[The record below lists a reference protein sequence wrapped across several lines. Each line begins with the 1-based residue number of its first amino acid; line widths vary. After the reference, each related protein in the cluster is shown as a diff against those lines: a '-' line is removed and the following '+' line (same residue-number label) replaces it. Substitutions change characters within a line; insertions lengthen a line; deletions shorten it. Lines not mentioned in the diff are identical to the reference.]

1 MEWSCSI
8 SGIKQTARM
17 VTKYGQSGAIS
28 LSKHVYVTHLA
39 LHVYYIVLHAFPVSF
54 DSHPA
59 RHHLPINK
67 LAERAP
73 QQRVIA
79 YAGELL
85 QAKRWGTSELPIH
98 RKFRARVV
106 ASIAEAP
113 SR

>member
-1 MEWSCSI
+1 
-8 SGIKQTARM
+8 M
-17 VTKYGQSGAIS
+17 VTKYGQNGAIS
-28 LSKHVYVTHLA
+28 LTKHVYVTHLA
-39 LHVYYIVLHAFPVSF
+39 LHVYYVVLHAFSASF

-59 RHHLPINK
+59 RHHFAINK
-67 LAERAP
+67 PAECAP

-98 RKFRARVV
+98 RKLRAKVV
-106 ASIAEAP
+106 ASTAEAP